1 MASLTLVS
9 AYDWRFSRPKMP
21 CSRDTVNPPAP
32 ITTSMTSGI
41 HSRLRT
47 LKIANPPHPFRY
59 PAPSQPLDSC
69 STVTSCDA
77 APRERDPILTSK
89 PCRCPPYRLFPTR
102 YGIVMHTTCVKGGTA
117 AGVQPH
123 ITWRALCW
131 AVMQLTFQ
139 RARAC
144 RVAKRHKAR
153 PIAASS
159 TRSHHHRN
167 PAPRTTSE
175 LCRRS
180 HQALG
185 QTLGNLCQHHR
196 TFAKRRT
203 DPVGLQ
209 YRSERFH
216 SRLDGLENW

>member
-1 MASLTLVS
+1 
-9 AYDWRFSRPKMP
+9 
-21 CSRDTVNPPAP
+21 
-32 ITTSMTSGI
+32 MTSGI

-47 LKIANPPHPFRY
+47 LKIANPPHPFPH

-89 PCRCPPYRLFPTR
+89 PCRWPPYRLFPTR
-102 YGIVMHTTCVKGGTA
+102 YGIVMHTTCVKGGSA
-117 AGVQPH
+117 AGVQPQ
-123 ITWRALCW
+123 ITWRALSSGGD
-131 AVMQLTFQ
+131 AAYLP
-139 RARAC
+139 
-144 RVAKRHKAR
+144 AR
-153 PIAASS
+153 PCLPSSETPQSPTHRGKQHPKSPPPQPCAA
-159 TRSHHHRN
+159 HQ
-167 PAPRTTSE
+167 TSE
-175 LCRRS
+175 LCHRS

-203 DPVGLQ
+203 GPVGLQ